1 MITTTKRHRHRSTS
15 SIRSAQQ
22 QKTDI
27 MMMSFQLAKKTDRLK
42 PLVMCA
48 AGAWILGSVGLI
60 IGLLILLG
68 NMFSL
73 FTINPGIIF
82 IISGVLL
89 VLMFVIIIIAGMLWK
104 HQQITG
110 VIKQL
115 IACDS
120 SKDFRHLTEYFT
132 NQPALRHNDQAN
144 NLLVSLLHFADGQT
158 HLLDMTNVIILMS
171 RLSPTQVPIHKGRD
185 SHK

>member
-1 MITTTKRHRHRSTS
+1 
-15 SIRSAQQ
+15 
-22 QKTDI
+22 
-27 MMMSFQLAKKTDRLK
+27 MMSFQLSEKTDQLK
-42 PLVMCA
+42 PLIMSA

-68 NMFSL
+68 NIFDL
-73 FTINPGIIF
+73 LTINPGIIF
-82 IISGVLL
+82 IIAGILL
-89 VLMFVIIIIAGMLWK
+89 ILALVMIIIAGMIWK

-110 VIKQL
+110 IIKQL

-120 SKDFRHLTEYFT
+120 SADLRHLTDYFT
-132 NQPALRHNDQAN
+132 NQPVLRHNDQAK

-171 RLSPTQVPIHKGRD
+171 RLSPKQVSTQKGCNTN
-185 SHK
+185 K

>member
-1 MITTTKRHRHRSTS
+1 
-15 SIRSAQQ
+15 
-22 QKTDI
+22 
-27 MMMSFQLAKKTDRLK
+27 MMTSFQLAQKTDKLK
-42 PLVMCA
+42 PLILCA
-48 AGAWILGSVGLI
+48 AGMWILGSVGLI

-68 NMFSL
+68 NMFNL
-73 FTINPGIIF
+73 FMINPGIIF
-82 IISGVLL
+82 IIAGVLL
-89 VLMFVIIIIAGMLWK
+89 LLTFVIIIIAAMLWK

-110 VIKQL
+110 IIKKL

-120 SKDFRHLTEYFT
+120 SKDLRHLTEYFT

-171 RLSPTQVPIHKGRD
+171 RLSPKQVPIYKGRD
-185 SHK
+185 ANNERTNNRS

>member
-15 SIRSAQQ
+15 SIRSAAQ

-42 PLVMCA
+42 PLILCA

-68 NMFSL
+68 NMFDL
-73 FTINPGIIF
+73 FMINPGIIF
-82 IISGVLL
+82 IIAGVLL

-110 VIKQL
+110 IIKKL

-120 SKDFRHLTEYFT
+120 SKDLRHLTDYFT

-144 NLLVSLLHFADGQT
+144 NLLASLLHFADGQT
-158 HLLDMTNVIILMS
+158 HLLDMTNVVILMS
-171 RLSPTQVPIHKGRD
+171 RLSPKQVSTHKGRD
-185 SHK
+185 STQ

>member
-1 MITTTKRHRHRSTS
+1 
-15 SIRSAQQ
+15 
-22 QKTDI
+22 
-27 MMMSFQLAKKTDRLK
+27 MMMSFQLSEKTDQLK
-42 PLVMCA
+42 PLIMSA

-68 NMFSL
+68 NMFNL
-73 FTINPGIIF
+73 FMINPGIIF
-82 IISGVLL
+82 IIAGVLL
-89 VLMFVIIIIAGMLWK
+89 ALMFAMIITAGMIWK

-110 VIKQL
+110 IIKQL

-120 SKDFRHLTEYFT
+120 SADFRHLTDYFA
-132 NQPALRHNDQAN
+132 NQPALRHNDQAK

-171 RLSPTQVPIHKGRD
+171 RLSPEQVPVQKGRD
-185 SHK
+185 TNK